1 METLN
6 IETLKQSNFQV
17 RESYKNLR
25 TNVMLS
31 GKENKVVMITSCGP
45 DEGKSTVAFNLAIS
59 IAESG
64 KKVLF
69 LDLDLRKSVLVGRY
83 KIRTVIKGV
92 THYLSGQNSLSEVL
106 YKTNVKNLN
115 VIFSGPVPPNPAE
128 LLGGDDFKNMI
139 KELKRQYDYIVV
151 DTPPLGSVIDAAI
164 VAQSCDAA
172 ILVIAVNQVSYKFAQ
187 NVLDQLKKTNIRIIG
202 SVLNKVDLD
211 SNSYY

>member
-64 KKVLF
+64 KK
-69 LDLDLRKSVLVGRY
+69 
-83 KIRTVIKGV
+83 
-92 THYLSGQNSLSEVL
+92 
-106 YKTNVKNLN
+106 
-115 VIFSGPVPPNPAE
+115 
-128 LLGGDDFKNMI
+128 
-139 KELKRQYDYIVV
+139 
-151 DTPPLGSVIDAAI
+151 GS
-164 VAQSCDAA
+164 
-172 ILVIAVNQVSYKFAQ
+172 FP
-187 NVLDQLKKTNIRIIG
+187 
-202 SVLNKVDLD
+202 
-211 SNSYY
+211 